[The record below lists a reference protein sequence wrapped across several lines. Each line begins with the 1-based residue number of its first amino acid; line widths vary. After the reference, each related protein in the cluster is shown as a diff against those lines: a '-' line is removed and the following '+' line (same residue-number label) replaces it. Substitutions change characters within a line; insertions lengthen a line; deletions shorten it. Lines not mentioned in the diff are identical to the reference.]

1 MSRLL
6 IPDAGPLFSLAA
18 GNLLFLLAHFN
29 VGITD
34 VVRDETINRGNRAD
48 ASPEAQSL
56 LAYYNAHAS
65 SIQTFTTQVGSNL
78 AAYQAADPA
87 YRTPHNLGELSIQSL
102 LIDLQMQAP
111 GGNPVV
117 LFEDHWF
124 MNNSA
129 MFVKS
134 CTLLSTQAF
143 LAYAESK
150 QWIASAGAA
159 REAIARNRP
168 GAYAANRAVPQSAG

>member
-1 MSRLL
+1 MTRLL

-18 GNLLFLLAHFN
+18 GNLLSLLAQFN

-34 VVRDETINRGNRAD
+34 VVRDETINRGHHAD

-56 LAYYNAHAS
+56 LAFYNAHAS

-78 AAYQAADPA
+78 AAYQATDHD
-87 YRTPHNLGELSIQSL
+87 YRKPHNLGELSIQSL
-102 LIDLQMQAP
+102 LIDLQMRSP
-111 GGNPVV
+111 RGNPVV

-124 MNNSA
+124 LSNSA

-143 LAYAESK
+143 LEYAKSK
-150 QWIASAGAA
+150 KWIVSARAA
-159 REAIARNRP
+159 RDAIAKNRP
-168 GAYAANRAVPQSAG
+168 GAFEASRALPQLAD